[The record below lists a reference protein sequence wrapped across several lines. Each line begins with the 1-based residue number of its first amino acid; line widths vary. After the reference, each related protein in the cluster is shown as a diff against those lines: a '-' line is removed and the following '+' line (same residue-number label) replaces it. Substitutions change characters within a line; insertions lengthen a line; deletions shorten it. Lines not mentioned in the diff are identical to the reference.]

1 MVSDG
6 GKAASPGSLETAPSP
21 VNREACLFPH
31 MLTRLCFWL
40 EAGLLAPCCLRC
52 CEAVPSTLPICQA
65 CAADLAP
72 APALPDA
79 PAPHG
84 GSRIAAFRY
93 QGTAAAL
100 ITAYKFGEDL
110 AAGRVLARLAL
121 PALQR
126 AARPE
131 ALVPVP
137 LHRQRLRQRGHDQA
151 LGLARDWGR
160 ALALPVRVDLLQR
173 RRATLPQTT
182 LNARDRAENVTA
194 AFVARGACPAHVTL
208 VDDVLTTGST
218 VAAAAEALFAAG
230 ARRVDAWVL
239 AWAAPPGGGPQPA
252 AMK

>member
-1 MVSDG
+1 
-6 GKAASPGSLETAPSP
+6 
-21 VNREACLFPH
+21 
-31 MLTRLCFWL
+31 MLTRLCRWL
-40 EAGLLAPCCLRC
+40 EAGLLAPCCLHC
-52 CEAVPSTLPICQA
+52 HGAVPSALPICA
-65 CAADLAP
+65 DCAAGLRP
-72 APALPDA
+72 APALPEA
-79 PAPHG
+79 PAPCG
-84 GSRIAAFRY
+84 GVRLAAFRY
-93 QGTAAAL
+93 EGTAAAL

-121 PALQR
+121 PALR
-126 AARPE
+126 EADRPE

-160 ALALPVRVDLLQR
+160 ALGLPVRAGLLR
-173 RRATLPQTT
+173 RQRATLPQTT
-182 LNARDRAENVTA
+182 LD
-194 AFVARGACPAHVTL
+194 ARGRAGNVAGAFEAHGPCPAHVAL

-239 AWAAPPGGGPQPA
+239 AWAAPPGGGAQPA